1 MTTDKVF
8 IKDDLQLLSGII
20 DPEVQEY
27 EFEFSCTVEGEKRKG
42 VFKVKYPSIM
52 DRIKIGVL
60 KSKYLEGLEESKVD
74 VSTSNMVFMLSLVD
88 TLLVKQP
95 SWFNVSKMTELEEL
109 IQLYEVVNNWIA
121 RFRGEFFYQSDKG
134 HSETSTIEKDMEGST
149 EIKDATNGQENT

>member
-27 EFEFSCTVEGEKRKG
+27 EFEFSCTIDGEKQKG

-60 KSKYLEGLEESKVD
+60 KSKYLDGLEERKVD
-74 VSTSNMVFMLSLVD
+74 ISTSNMVFMLSLVD
-88 TLLVKQP
+88 TLIVKKP
-95 SWFNVSKMTELEEL
+95 SWFEVSKMTELEEL
-109 IQLYEVVNNWIA
+109 VQLYEVVNNWIS
-121 RFRGEFFYQSDKG
+121 RFRGEFFYKSDSRN
-134 HSETSTIEKDMEGST
+134 SEVTTSK
-149 EIKDATNGQENT
+149 EIVESSK